1 MWPFPGLQ
9 SIFFPSPYRECQ
21 RCRGTF
27 SYDNLDS
34 LGSSFPVAILI
45 GLMCAYVWVRIR
57 PFVSDDHPDERPDS
71 IIQDLTEVK
80 AFLSNLQDQ
89 VSELLGSKTTTA
101 TAANGERMSKEGE
114 DILLSKSSGRN
125 GMSKGRFT
133 SEAILGTM
141 TIGTH
146 VAKDTVASL
155 AQRLHVM
162 GNGGYV
168 YEVMESS
175 SCVLLQSRLPITSN
189 LLYQA
194 FEVAKQGIA
203 LDPQCTLQLG
213 SWGTIMLSEGDVKCL
228 KLRDGDVPVLLDS
241 TLEGGHELRVEGLFL
256 EGVQM
261 RATTAD
267 QTVVLRNISLVK
279 DAVARQMDVLF
290 VKEPIGLI
298 KGSLIYA
305 SKIVQFKGVAV
316 VVRSGLTL
324 IGFQPKP
331 QHSNH
336 NGMYLLA
343 LLSFIITLLPR
354 QIWWPILGHVGTL
367 FLPVF
372 QIAAVVIGWKIGQYI
387 MLGEWPNDNNKKY
400 ETKFDKKQSLWG
412 SSDDIFRLTS
422 PWDSAVRMEI
432 NELGKQLVQKLEKQ
446 PSTSNVGIY
455 AQQADFRTEFWQKGL
470 AEMDQAIET
479 QPQNATPFR
488 IRGCIKGL
496 AGDYDGALKDLD
508 NALQLRKDD
517 VLALLSRGIF
527 KFLTGDY
534 EGALPDLNQGIK
546 HDPAQPTEV
555 IKLRDTISKILADRE
570 ELEKLRVQNPQL
582 KAELDALKAELD
594 AVQKKAAADLEAMR
608 LKGEADLE
616 AMRLKGESD
625 LEALRLKDE
634 AELEALRVKSKEEFE
649 ALQLKSKE
657 ELEALQLKSKEEL
670 EALQLKSKEELEAL
684 QLKSKEE
691 LEAMRL
697 KGEADLEA
705 LRLKLEA
712 ELEAMRLKAEKLQE
726 DLSKAVEILKKIPQ
740 IQTMELQYNNLC
752 CEKCVRDIK
761 SALFKFP
768 GIESV
773 VEDMYNNRVSV
784 TGCLVPSFV
793 LAVCRKT
800 SPTKVISVISPP
812 MDPLAAPAA
821 ASEPVPESIPTATH
835 EHDSESREMSEP
847 TNKPVPES
855 TTVSK
860 PEDAPPSAPAESNP
874 EVEANPAPTQ
884 STPEVPAAPV
894 AAESNP
900 EVPAAPAPVESE
912 PEVPAAPADAEAN
925 PEVPAAPASAEA
937 NPEVPAPPPPAE
949 ANPEVP
955 APPPP
960 AESKPEDL
968 APPPPAESTPEDPAA
983 PAPAES
989 NPEVPTEPA
998 PAESNPEVPAQPDSD
1013 PAPEPELIPEPK
1025 PEPEP
1030 VPAPA
1035 ESNPDVPASPPP
1047 AESKPEDPAAPPR
1060 AESKPEDPA
1069 QPDSDPAPEPEIIPE
1084 PKPGPEP
1091 EPELIPEPKP
1101 EPEPEPKQDPSNPES
1116 KDTPEPQT

>member
-1 MWPFPGLQ
+1 MWLFPGLQ

-343 LLSFIITLLPR
+343 LLSFIMTLLPR

-367 FLPVF
+367 FLPVL

-455 AQQADFRTEFWQKGL
+455 AQQADYHTEFWQKGL

-570 ELEKLRVQNPQL
+570 ELEKLRVENPQL

-616 AMRLKGESD
+616 AMRLKGEAD

-634 AELEALRVKSKEEFE
+634 AELEALRVKS
-649 ALQLKSKE
+649 
-657 ELEALQLKSKEEL
+657 
-670 EALQLKSKEELEAL
+670 
-684 QLKSKEE
+684 
-691 LEAMRL
+691 
-697 KGEADLEA
+697 EADLEA

-740 IQTMELQYNNLC
+740 NQTMELQYNNLC

-761 SALFKFP
+761 SALYKFP

-800 SPTKVISVISPP
+800 SPTKVISVISPT
-812 MDPLAAPAA
+812 MDPLTAPAA

-847 TNKPVPES
+847 TNKPAPES

-860 PEDAPPSAPAESNP
+860 PEDAPHSAPAESNP
-874 EVEANPAPTQ
+874 EVPAAESNP
-884 STPEVPAAPV
+884 EIPAAP
-894 AAESNP
+894 APAESNP

-925 PEVPAAPASAEA
+925 PEVPAAPA
-937 NPEVPAPPPPAE
+937 PAE

-955 APPPP
+955 APLPP
-960 AESKPEDL
+960 AESKPDDL

-989 NPEVPTEPA
+989 TPEVPTAPP

-1035 ESNPDVPASPPP
+1035 ESNPSVPASPPP
-1047 AESKPEDPAAPPR
+1047 AESKPEDPAASPPAESKPEDSAASPP

-1116 KDTPEPQT
+1116 KATPEPQT

>member
-1 MWPFPGLQ
+1 MWLFPGLQ

-71 IIQDLTEVK
+71 ILQDLNEVK

-125 GMSKGRFT
+125 GMSKGRLT

-267 QTVVLRNISLVK
+267 QTVVLRSISLVK
-279 DAVARQMDVLF
+279 DAVARKMDVLF

-343 LLSFIITLLPR
+343 LLSFISTLLPR

-367 FLPVF
+367 FLPVL

-387 MLGEWPNDNNKKY
+387 MLGEWPNDDKKY

-455 AQQADFRTEFWQKGL
+455 AQQADYRTEFWQKGL

-517 VLALLSRGIF
+517 VLALVSRGIF

-570 ELEKLRVQNPQL
+570 ELEKLRVENPQL

-616 AMRLKGESD
+616 AMRLKGEAD

-634 AELEALRVKSKEEFE
+634 AELEALRVKSKEE
-649 ALQLKSKE
+649 
-657 ELEALQLKSKEEL
+657 LEALQLKSKEEL
-670 EALQLKSKEELEAL
+670 EALE
-684 QLKSKEE
+684 LKSKEE

-740 IQTMELQYNNLC
+740 NQTMELQYNNLC

-761 SALFKFP
+761 SALYKFP

-821 ASEPVPESIPTATH
+821 APEPVPESIPTATH

-847 TNKPVPES
+847 TNKPAPES
-855 TTVSK
+855 NTVSK
-860 PEDAPPSAPAESNP
+860 PEDAPHSAPAESNP
-874 EVEANPAPTQ
+874 EVEAKPAPTQ

-925 PEVPAAPASAEA
+925 PEVPAAPA
-937 NPEVPAPPPPAE
+937 PAE

-955 APPPP
+955 
-960 AESKPEDL
+960 

-983 PAPAES
+983 PAPA
-989 NPEVPTEPA
+989 NPEVPTASA
-998 PAESNPEVPAQPDSD
+998 PAESNPEFPAQPDSD

-1035 ESNPDVPASPPP
+1035 ESNPDIPASPPP
-1047 AESKPEDPAAPPR
+1047 AESKPEDPAAPPP

-1101 EPEPEPKQDPSNPES
+1101 EPEPELKQDPSNPES
-1116 KDTPEPQT
+1116 KATPEPQT

>member
-1 MWPFPGLQ
+1 MWLFPGLQ

-71 IIQDLTEVK
+71 ILQDLTEVK

-146 VAKDTVASL
+146 VAKDAVASL

-194 FEVAKQGIA
+194 FEVAKQGIS

-290 VKEPIGLI
+290 VKEQIGLI

-367 FLPVF
+367 FLPVL

-387 MLGEWPNDNNKKY
+387 MLGEWPNDNNNKKY

-455 AQQADFRTEFWQKGL
+455 AQQADYRTEFWQKGL

-517 VLALLSRGIF
+517 VLALVSRGIF

-570 ELEKLRVQNPQL
+570 ELEKLRVENPQL

-616 AMRLKGESD
+616 A
-625 LEALRLKDE
+625 LRLKDE
-634 AELEALRVKSKEEFE
+634 AELEALRVKSKEEF
-649 ALQLKSKE
+649 
-657 ELEALQLKSKEEL
+657 

-740 IQTMELQYNNLC
+740 NQTMELQYNNLC

-761 SALFKFP
+761 SALYKFP

-821 ASEPVPESIPTATH
+821 APEPVPESIPTATH

-860 PEDAPPSAPAESNP
+860 PEDAPHSAPAESNP
-874 EVEANPAPTQ
+874 EVEAKPAPTQ

-900 EVPAAPAPVESE
+900 EVPAAPAPAES
-912 PEVPAAPADAEAN
+912 N
-925 PEVPAAPASAEA
+925 PEVPA
-937 NPEVPAPPPPAE
+937 VPADAE
-949 ANPEVP
+949 PNPEVP

-989 NPEVPTEPA
+989 NPK
-998 PAESNPEVPAQPDSD
+998 VPAQPDSD

-1030 VPAPA
+1030 VSAPA
-1035 ESNPDVPASPPP
+1035 ESIPNVPASPPP
-1047 AESKPEDPAAPPR
+1047 AESKPEDPAAPPP

-1116 KDTPEPQT
+1116 KATPEPQT